1 MVLRTKNVFQIL
13 YEKKNKNYN
22 IKHMGQELATAH
34 GDRSP
39 GFTGTETEGHT
50 AESTG
55 LTTLT

>member
-1 MVLRTKNVFQIL
+1 
-13 YEKKNKNYN
+13 
-22 IKHMGQELATAH
+22 MGQELATAH